1 MHMDDRQ
8 MQDLIAEQAAEW
20 YLANRDGTPG
30 AQQQQAFMRWLRA
43 SPMHVAEYLAIA
55 GVARDI
61 GDVARQSTASL
72 QPLLSEGNGDGMDRV
87 VPIHAVRGASVSGML
102 SPQEH
107 RVRTRARHHARSS
120 RAVSRSL
127 LRWVNVA
134 LLMLVTMALI
144 LGLRWFT
151 SRPQVQDYATS
162 HGEQRSLQL
171 PDNTFVRL
179 NSDSAIAVRFSRH
192 RRRVDVTRGQAYF
205 EVAKDPQ
212 RPFGVRVG
220 GLLIKDI
227 GTAFDVYRQDTGTT
241 VTVTEGQVQVWPL
254 PPAPQQTG
262 WLQRDQPPAAGLRG
276 RPLVDLVAG
285 HQARIAASGQ
295 LESQGPVDLQQATA
309 WLQGDIAFEDESIAD
324 VAAQFNRYNNSQIS
338 VNDRRIGALTISGTF
353 AAHDVSTFVAFLG
366 TVPGAHVQTLGRRIV
381 ITGRAAGKHRH

>member
-1 MHMDDRQ
+1 MHTDDRQ
-8 MQDLIAEQAAEW
+8 LRDLIAEQAAEW
-20 YLANRDGTPG
+20 YVAHRDGTLG
-30 AQQQQAFMRWLRA
+30 TLQQNAFMRWLRA

-61 GDVARQSTASL
+61 GDAARQNTTSL
-72 QPLLSEGNGDGMDRV
+72 QQLLGEVDGMDRV
-87 VPIHAVRGASVSGML
+87 VPIHAITRESVFDMF
-102 SPQEH
+102 SPYEH
-107 RVRTRARHHARSS
+107 RVRTRARRHARPSH
-120 RAVSRSL
+120 AATRSL
-127 LRWVNVA
+127 MRWGNVA
-134 LLMLVTMALI
+134 ALMLVTTAMI

-151 SRPQVQDYATS
+151 SRPQVLNYATS

-179 NSDSAIAVRFSRH
+179 NSDSAIAVRFSQHH
-192 RRRVDVTRGQAYF
+192 RLVEVTRGQAYF
-205 EVAKDPQ
+205 EVAKDPA

-227 GTAFDVYRQDTGTT
+227 GTAFDVYRQDISTT

-254 PPAPQQTG
+254 PPASPRAG
-262 WLQRDQPPAAGLRG
+262 WLHHEQRPAAAMPG

-295 LESQGPVDLQQATA
+295 LESQGPVEAEQATA
-309 WLQGDIAFEDESIAD
+309 WLQGNIVFEGESIVA

-338 VNDRRIGALTISGTF
+338 VNDRRIGALPISGTF
-353 AAHDVSTFVAFLG
+353 AAHDVPTFVAFLNSI
-366 TVPGAHVQTLGRRIV
+366 PGVHTRTLGRRIIV
-381 ITGRAAGKHRH
+381 SGRTAGKHRD